1 MTVVE
6 RDRPNRWTWLS
17 YGYAALVVSGL
28 SYLLYDIPIQVSDS
42 YGNLVQAQ
50 AGTLGSIVY
59 DQSFAE
65 GFLRPFLWAHI
76 RVVYDL
82 SHGNYYAWFRGW
94 HVGQVIVL
102 TILFLRLLK
111 PRTAAAAVAV
121 TIGLAALIG
130 MHTFAGTILEAFPI
144 NAYMTI
150 LICCYLAADLA
161 LGTPHWWR
169 DVAVAVLL
177 VFAALSVESGLLIAV
192 VVVAAY
198 LTGARGVSRWGLA
211 AVVLLV
217 AGYLALRFAVLDV
230 GTPGLEERSSG
241 FGFSILERDDVQ
253 SRFGAAPRLF
263 YLYNIGTS
271 FLSVLFSE
279 PRAGV
284 WSATRNFLYGDELSI
299 ALLVNLVASTLGTLI
314 LIWYMWRRRHDW
326 VARRFTRDD
335 QLVAIFVAVTCANA
349 VISYAYTKDVILS
362 PAGIFYAAAFTVAVK
377 ALLETTQV
385 SASPLRIAA
394 LTMVLLVLSGAW
406 AFRTVGIHVA
416 LRSTATS
423 VRNEWVYIDEWI
435 RDQGLKPDAAGLAL
449 KQRLQTDAILTHP
462 ARPEVMG
469 DWVELFHE
477 P

>member
-1 MTVVE
+1 MTIAE

-17 YGYAALVVSGL
+17 YGYAAIVVAGV

-42 YGNLVQAQ
+42 YGNLVAAMSQ
-50 AGTLGSIVY
+50 TLGHLLKE
-59 DQSFAE
+59 QFRAE
-65 GFLRPFLWAHI
+65 AFLRPFLWGHI

-82 SHGNYYAWFRGW
+82 SSGNYHSWFRGW
-94 HVGQVIVL
+94 HVGQVAL
-102 TILFLRLLK
+102 LAILFVRLVQ
-111 PRTAAAAVAV
+111 PRNAAAAVAV

-130 MHTFAGTILEAFPI
+130 IHTFAGTILEAFPI
-144 NAYMTI
+144 NAYMTV

-161 LGTPHWWR
+161 LGTPRWWR
-169 DVAVAVLL
+169 DVGVAILL
-177 VFAALSVESGLLIAV
+177 VFATLSVESGLLIAV
-192 VVVAAY
+192 VVVAAH

-241 FGFSILERDDVQ
+241 FGFSVLEPADLEN
-253 SRFGAAPRLF
+253 RFGANPTVF
-263 YLYNIGTS
+263 YLYNIATA

-284 WSATRNFLYGDELSI
+284 WTATRNFLYGDELSI
-299 ALLVNLVASTLGTLI
+299 ALAVNLVASTLGTLV
-314 LIWYMWRRRHDW
+314 LIWYAWRRRRDW

-362 PAGIFYAAAFTVAVK
+362 PAGVFYAAAFTVAVK
-377 ALLETTQV
+377 TLIETTQV
-385 SASPLRIAA
+385 CASPWRMAA

-406 AFRTVGIHVA
+406 AFRALGIHVA

-423 VRNEWVYIDEWI
+423 VRNEWVHIDQWI
-435 RDQGLKPDAAGLAL
+435 RAQGLTPDAAGLAL
-449 KQRLQTDAILTHP
+449 KQRLQTDAILTRP
-462 ARPEVMG
+462 GRPEVIG

>member
-1 MTVVE
+1 MTAAE

-17 YGYAALVVSGL
+17 YGYAALVVAGI

-50 AGTLGSIVY
+50 AGTLGSLVY

-82 SHGNYYAWFRGW
+82 SDGNYYAWFRGW
-94 HVGQVIVL
+94 HVGQVAL
-102 TILFLRLLK
+102 LAILFVRIVK
-111 PRTAAAAVAV
+111 PRNAAAAAAV

-130 MHTFAGTILEAFPI
+130 IHTFAGTILEAFPI

-161 LGTPHWWR
+161 LGTPRWWR
-169 DVAVAVLL
+169 DVGVATLL

-192 VVVAAY
+192 VVIAAR

-211 AVVLLV
+211 AIVLLV
-217 AGYLALRFAVLDV
+217 AAYIALRFAVLDV

-241 FGFSILERDDVQ
+241 FGFAVLDPEDLQ
-253 SRFGAAPRLF
+253 SRFGANPGVF
-263 YLYNIGTS
+263 YLYNIGTA

-284 WSATRNFLYGDELSI
+284 WTATRNFLQGDELSI
-299 ALLVNLVASTLGTLI
+299 ALAANLVASTLGTLV
-314 LIWYMWRRRHDW
+314 LIWYAWRRREW

-362 PAGIFYAAAFTVAVK
+362 PAGIFYAAAVTVAVK
-377 ALLETTQV
+377 ALIETTQL
-385 SASPLRIAA
+385 SASPLRMAA

-406 AFRTVGIHVA
+406 AFRAVGIHVA

-423 VRNEWVYIDEWI
+423 VRNEWVHIDEWI
-435 RDQGLKPDAAGLAL
+435 RDQGLTPDPAGLAL
-449 KQRLQTDAILTHP
+449 KQRLQTDAILTRP

-469 DWVELFHE
+469 DWVELFRE